1 MADYALA
8 NAWQQARQRL
18 ALLESEL
25 DPATRRKNR
34 RTAILLG
41 VFAVLVFFSSV
52 PFWQNLVQT
61 ALNAR

>member
-1 MADYALA
+1 MSAVTA
-8 NAWQQARQRL
+8 NPV
-18 ALLESEL
+18 
-25 DPATRRKNR
+25 DPATRRRNR

-41 VFAVLVFFSSV
+41 IFAVLVFFSSV

>member
-1 MADYALA
+1 MSAVTA
-8 NAWQQARQRL
+8 NQV
-18 ALLESEL
+18 
-25 DPATRRKNR
+25 DPTTRRKIR
-34 RTAILLG
+34 STAILLG

>member
-1 MADYALA
+1 MSVVTAH
-8 NAWQQARQRL
+8 QV
-18 ALLESEL
+18 

-41 VFAVLVFFSSV
+41 IIVVVVFFSSV

>member
-1 MADYALA
+1 MTAMARPVD
-8 NAWQQARQRL
+8 
-18 ALLESEL
+18 
-25 DPATRRKNR
+25 DATRRRNR

-41 VFAVLVFFSSV
+41 IFVVLVFFSSV

>member
-1 MADYALA
+1 MARPVD
-8 NAWQQARQRL
+8 
-18 ALLESEL
+18 
-25 DPATRRKNR
+25 DATRRRNR

-41 VFAVLVFFSSV
+41 IFVVLVFFSSV